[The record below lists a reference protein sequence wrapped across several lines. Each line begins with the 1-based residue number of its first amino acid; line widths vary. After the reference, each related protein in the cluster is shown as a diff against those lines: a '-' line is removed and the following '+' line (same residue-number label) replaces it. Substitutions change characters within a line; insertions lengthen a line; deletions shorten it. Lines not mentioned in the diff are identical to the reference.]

1 MKTRRHSSI
10 HFSRILFQILNYTFF
25 ILFTFICMYPFW
37 YIIIYTLSDP
47 AAVKGKIPFLLPIQ
61 FTLKNY
67 AELLKTNGLMNAFGI
82 SVARTV
88 LGTTFTVLSSTFL
101 GYLFSKKEMPC
112 RKLLYRFVIITMYI
126 SGGLISTFLVMKSYH
141 LLNSFWIYV
150 IPGAVSAYNVILVKT
165 YVEQLP
171 ESLEEA
177 ARTDGAGYLTIFGR
191 IILPLSK
198 PIIATIGTFSA
209 IGQWN
214 SWFDNHI
221 YASANTDITTLQYL
235 LYKYLQEAQK
245 LAEKYKNSLI
255 VGEQIQ
261 EAELISP
268 MGIRLTITVISCV
281 PIFLV
286 YPFAQRYF
294 TRGLTLGAVKG

>member
-1 MKTRRHSSI
+1 MKIKNKFGRTV
-10 HFSRILFQILNYTFF
+10 FQIFNYTFF

-37 YIIIYTLSDP
+37 YIIIYTFSDP
-47 AAVKGKIPFLLPIQ
+47 AVVKGQMPFLLPID

-67 AELLKTNGLMNAFGI
+67 VELLKVNGLLSAFTV

-88 LGTTFTVLSSTFL
+88 IGTLITVFSSTFL
-101 GYLFSKKEMPC
+101 GYLFSKNEMPM
-112 RKLLYRFVIITMYI
+112 RKLLYRFVIVTMYV

-141 LLNSFWIYV
+141 LMNSFWVYV

-171 ESLEEA
+171 ASLEEA

-221 YASANTDITTLQYL
+221 YTSANTDITTLQYM

-245 LAEKYKNSLI
+245 LAEKFKNSLI

-261 EAELISP
+261 ESDLISP